1 MGALLQIIKELIL
14 ILTTGYIVYL
24 IFNDYKKTIIWYLFL
39 YAIISMLGIGRAI
52 YFENLLIPILL
63 LIVLLYQPTQVSR
76 PNIFYGIFFI
86 YILAITFINGLSIT
100 NSYSGGIYLFV
111 VLLIYSSHL
120 FSNSNYAIK
129 IVFLIW
135 LVTLG
140 IGLNFLIFGESP
152 FSVSN
157 INSEERNMVL
167 DMGSTFGGSSS
178 SRFYDL
184 NYFSSGQA
192 FGALLSMLF
201 LIYRKYIINNI
212 KLPYEIKRFIFGKF
226 FTFTLLAIIGIQ
238 LWLMVRG
245 LSRGGL
251 LVFLVGILTLVYI
264 LKKSKYIL
272 YGGLLVLLLYW
283 VMNEVG
289 ITDLFMERI
298 TKDETGTS
306 GRDFIWLGMLTSAYK
321 NGGVLQIIFGQGID
335 WPWWDFWPDN
345 TWGTAVSSHNQWLT
359 LLINFGIVGLI
370 LFIIPLIKGVVNSFN
385 NPNPINNIRIV
396 LFFSFFAMTLSL
408 EPLVYTRYVWFI
420 VAISATYSPAIKR
433 VSTSN
438 RL

>member
-1 MGALLQIIKELIL
+1 M
-14 ILTTGYIVYL
+14 
-24 IFNDYKKTIIWYLFL
+24 IFNDYKKTLIWYLFL

-52 YFENLLIPILL
+52 YFENVLIPILL

-76 PNIFYGIFFI
+76 PNIFYSIFFI
-86 YILAITFINGLSIT
+86 YILAITFINGLSIS

-135 LVTLG
+135 LITLG

-157 INSEERNMVL
+157 INSEERSMIL

-184 NYFSSGQA
+184 NYFSSSQA

-201 LIYRKYIINNI
+201 LIYRKYIIVNI
-212 KLPYEIKRFIFGKF
+212 KLPYEIKRFIIGKF
-226 FTFTLLAIIGIQ
+226 FTITLLGITSIQ

-251 LVFLVGILTLVYI
+251 LVFLVGILTLVYV
-264 LKKSKYIL
+264 LKKSKYVL
-272 YGGLLVLLLYW
+272 FGGLLVLILYW

-306 GRDFIWLGMLTSAYK
+306 GRDFIWLGMLTTAYK
-321 NGGVLQIIFGQGID
+321 NGGILQIIFGQGID
-335 WPWWDFWPDN
+335 WPWWDFWSDN
-345 TWGTAVSSHNQWLT
+345 NWDTAVSSHNQWLT
-359 LLINFGIVGLI
+359 LLVNFGLVGLV

-420 VAISATYSPAIKR
+420 VALAIAYTPNIKY
-433 VSTSN
+433 VPIKLSN
-438 RL
+438 TTTLENK